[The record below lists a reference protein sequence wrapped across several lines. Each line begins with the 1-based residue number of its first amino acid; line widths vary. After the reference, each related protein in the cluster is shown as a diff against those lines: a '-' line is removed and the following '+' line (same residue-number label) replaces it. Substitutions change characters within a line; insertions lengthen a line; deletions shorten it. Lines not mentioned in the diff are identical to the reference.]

1 MNTAL
6 TENASSD
13 EAIPRPEA
21 IRLEEALAPMT
32 QVSSRA
38 QARRLYSDG
47 PGPGLDPTRYGDWE
61 YAGRCTDF

>member
-13 EAIPRPEA
+13 EVIPCPEA
-21 IRLEEALAPMT
+21 VRLEEALAPTT
-32 QVSSRA
+32 QVSSRGEA
-38 QARRLYSDG
+38 RLYSDG

-61 YAGRCTDF
+61 YAGRCIDF

>member
-1 MNTAL
+1 MKTAL

-13 EAIPRPEA
+13 QATPSPEA
-21 IRLEEALAPMT
+21 ITLEQALAPTT
-32 QVSSRA
+32 QVLTLGE
-38 QARRLYSDG
+38 ARRLYRDG

>member
-6 TENASSD
+6 TENAPSD
-13 EAIPRPEA
+13 DVRTHPEA
-21 IRLEEALAPMT
+21 VRLEEALAPT
-32 QVSSRA
+32 AQVSGRA
-38 QARRLYSDG
+38 KARRLYSDG